1 MLSFLVEFPL
11 SQPHFFFIL
20 LSNSAALWNIVKPVP
35 KPSPAPTQSNPC
47 RSQSVPRGL
56 GLILKSYG
64 PLTQTRDTRT
74 CCHLSICSW
83 YCSFNLYMYTVCW
96 STKTKINTRD
106 KFAIGEPVS
115 RRLKCRLQ
123 GSDFISDFSI
133 FSVIVS
139 SCLLCFLIWE
149 GGASWVVSWCAM
161 AGLAA
166 LLQCSM
172 VGALWPGSHWSP
184 QAQGEVWVR
193 SSDKKSKVR
202 DFYTNLIFMLNHDAI
217 QQ

>member
-83 YCSFNLYMYTVCW
+83 YCSFKLYMYT
-96 STKTKINTRD
+96 
-106 KFAIGEPVS
+106 A
-115 RRLKCRLQ
+115 
-123 GSDFISDFSI
+123 
-133 FSVIVS
+133 
-139 SCLLCFLIWE
+139 SCLLYFLIWE

-166 LLQCSM
+166 LLQCAM

-193 SSDKKSKVR
+193 SSDKKSKVLWLTETW
-202 DFYTNLIFMLNHDAI
+202 FLH
-217 QQ
+217 